1 MRSLFVKILAWFMLT
16 VVIAVCGSFYVS
28 NVLQQQR
35 QRQQQ
40 AQTPRQSRLFR
51 YQLQEARDAYQNEG
65 TLGLERILNRV
76 KDVDE
81 VEAHLT
87 DASGHDLL
95 TGRDWTKE
103 ISEWVAAQNR
113 NGGRGNGG
121 RGGEANPLFPFF
133 KPAENQRPL
142 GFSVT
147 QSRATTSPRYYFI
160 VVYPPPDP
168 AQMAANAPPANI
180 LGLPR
185 ETWWMI
191 GIFAILC
198 WVLARHVTSPLR
210 NMQKI
215 VERFGQG
222 DFTARVNSKR
232 HDELGQ
238 LGRTVDRMAERIDN
252 LLKSQR
258 RLLQDIS
265 HELRSPLARL
275 GVAVELARGGGDM
288 DSALNRIEREGNR
301 LNTLVGELIQV
312 TRGEGDPQGLVTERI
327 RLDELIGTIADDVRL
342 EAEKRHVILNT
353 SLTEVSMNGNPEL
366 LRRAIENL
374 IRNAIRYSPEE
385 TTVDVSLSKVG
396 SVYRISVRDHGTGVP
411 EESLPSIFDPFYRV
425 EKDRGRTSGGVG
437 LGLAIAK
444 RAIELHQ
451 GTMRA
456 QNVKPGLRVEIDL
469 PAPAATPEAQPVLAA
484 VRA

>member
-1 MRSLFVKILAWFMLT
+1 VRSLFVKFLAWFILT
-16 VVIAVCGSFYVS
+16 VVLAVSGSFYVS
-28 NVLQQQR
+28 SRLEQRRQAQQQ
-35 QRQQQ
+35 QP
-40 AQTPRQSRLFR
+40 TPRRL
-51 YQLQEARDAYQNEG
+51 YQLQDARDAWEADG
-65 TLGLERILNRV
+65 ATGLQRILARV

-81 VEAHLT
+81 VDAHLT
-87 DASGHDLL
+87 DSSKHDLIS
-95 TGRDWTKE
+95 GRDWTKE
-103 ISEWVAAQNR
+103 IEQGLAAQNR
-113 NGGRGNGG
+113 G
-121 RGGEANPLFPFF
+121 RGGPGRGEPNPLFPFLR
-133 KPAENQRPL
+133 ADNNNQRPL

-147 QSRATTSPRYYFI
+147 PSRSGPRYYLI
-160 VVYPPPDP
+160 VFFPPNPE
-168 AQMAANAPPANI
+168 AQAAAAQSAPV

-185 ETWWMI
+185 ETWWMLA
-191 GIFAILC
+191 IFAVLC

-210 NMQKI
+210 SMQKT

-238 LGRTVDRMAERIDN
+238 LGGTVDRMAERIDN

-275 GVAVELARGGGDM
+275 GVAVELARGGGDL
-288 DSALNRIEREGNR
+288 DSSLNRIDREGTR

-312 TRGEGDPQGLVTERI
+312 TRGEGDPQGLITEQI
-327 RLDELIGTIADDVRL
+327 RLDELIGTIAEDARI
-342 EAEKRHVILNT
+342 EAEKRHVIINT
-353 SLTEVSMNGNPEL
+353 SLSEVSMSGNPEL

-374 IRNAIRYSPEE
+374 IRNAIRYSPED

-396 SVYRISVRDHGTGVP
+396 SVFRISVRDHGTGVP

-469 PAPAATPEAQPVLAA
+469 PVPAAAVEDQPVLAA